1 MSVDGQSTNQH
12 RFWGVV
18 AIAGKLTITI
28 PQKKIVKRGKS
39 VRVESSTIVV

>member
-18 AIAGKLTITI
+18 AIARKLTVTI
-28 PQKKIVKRGKS
+28 PQKIVKRGKS
-39 VRVESSTIVV
+39 VRVESLTIVV

>member
-1 MSVDGQSTNQH
+1 MSVDGQSTKQH

-18 AIAGKLTITI
+18 AIAGKLTVTI
-28 PQKKIVKRGKS
+28 PQKTIVKRGES